1 MTIMQNKRILLGI
14 TGGIA
19 AYKIASLVRL
29 FIKAGAEVRCI
40 MTPASC
46 DFITPL
52 TLATL
57 SKNDVIQSF
66 WNEETGT
73 WSNHVDLGMWAD
85 VFVIAPLTAS
95 SMSKMVQGNSDN
107 VLLAAYL
114 SAKCPVIAAPA
125 MDLDMYQHPS
135 TLTNLAALKA
145 FGVQVIPA
153 NSGELASGLVGE
165 GRMAEP
171 EEIFD
176 FVESFLNQSEDFTDK
191 SILVTAGPTHE
202 AIDPVRFIGNQSTGK
217 MGIAIANAFLMRG
230 ANVCLVLGPSA
241 EKLEHPNLEL
251 IRVTSALDMLQAVQ
265 DKWSTQD
272 IGVFS
277 AAVADYRPKEVA
289 QQKIKKKENEMA
301 ITLVKNPDILAWAG
315 SNKKDQQ
322 VLVGFALE
330 TNNEEENAAEKL
342 RKKNLDF
349 IVLNSLNDS
358 GAGFAHATNKITIL
372 DKNNKS
378 ESFELKSKTEVAEDI
393 LNYLKINSFN

>member
-1 MTIMQNKRILLGI
+1 MQNKRILLGI

-73 WSNHVDLGMWAD
+73 WSNHVDLGMWAE
-85 VFVIAPLTAS
+85 VFVVAPLTAS
-95 SMSKMVQGNSDN
+95 SMSKMVQGNADN

-135 TLTNLAALKA
+135 TLNNLAALKA

-153 NSGELASGLVGE
+153 NCGELASGLVGE

-176 FVESFLNQSEDFTDK
+176 FVDSFLNQSEDFKDK
-191 SILVTAGPTHE
+191 TILVTAGPTHE

-217 MGIAIANAFLMRG
+217 MGIAIANAFLKRG
-230 ANVCLVLGPSA
+230 AHVCLVLGPSA

-251 IRVTSALDMLQAVQ
+251 IRVTSAQDMLHAVQ
-265 DKWSTQD
+265 EKWSTQH

-322 VLVGFALE
+322 ILIGFALE

-358 GAGFAHATNKITIL
+358 GAGFAYATNKITIL

-378 ESFELKSKTEVAEDI
+378 ESFELKTKTEVAEDI
-393 LNYLKINSFN
+393 LNYLKTNSFN

>member
-1 MTIMQNKRILLGI
+1 MQNKRILLGI